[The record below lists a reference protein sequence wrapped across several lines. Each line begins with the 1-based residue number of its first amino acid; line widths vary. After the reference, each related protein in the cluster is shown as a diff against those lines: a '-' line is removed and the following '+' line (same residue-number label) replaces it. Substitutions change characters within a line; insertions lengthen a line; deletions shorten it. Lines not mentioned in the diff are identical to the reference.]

1 MASCRLAPDN
11 LMPFRE
17 VAGSSRLRV
26 AFEACLL
33 DRLQPAKEDFV
44 SKLRDDMMADLR
56 LGGYAERTQQEYIRC
71 IEKLANYFRRSPA
84 KLSQQDVREW
94 VRHLTFETEVGP
106 QRLHQHFA
114 ALKFLYKKTLG
125 RPEMVSFITWPK
137 IPERLPTVLSP
148 AQVEILLSNIESPK
162 YRVLFAVVYGT
173 GMRISEACGLQFGN
187 IDASRGVIRIIG
199 KGDKERL
206 VMLSPRLHRILRA
219 YWKQEQP
226 PAPYL
231 FATSN
236 GTLIEPDWARKVLY
250 RAVADSGLGL
260 RVTPHALR
268 HSFATHLLENGTDL
282 RVIQMLLGHA
292 SIKSTTLYT
301 RVSSNLIRKTQSPLD
316 NLRGAG
322 LAD

>member
-1 MASCRLAPDN
+1 
-11 LMPFRE
+11 
-17 VAGSSRLRV
+17 
-26 AFEACLL
+26 
-33 DRLQPAKEDFV
+33 
-44 SKLRDDMMADLR
+44 
-56 LGGYAERTQQEYIRC
+56 
-71 IEKLANYFRRSPA
+71 
-84 KLSQQDVREW
+84 
-94 VRHLTFETEVGP
+94 
-106 QRLHQHFA
+106 
-114 ALKFLYKKTLG
+114 
-125 RPEMVSFITWPK
+125 
-137 IPERLPTVLSP
+137 
-148 AQVEILLSNIESPK
+148 
-162 YRVLFAVVYGT
+162 
-173 GMRISEACGLQFGN
+173 
-187 IDASRGVIRIIG
+187 
-199 KGDKERL
+199 
-206 VMLSPRLHRILRA
+206 MLSPRLHRILRA